1 VRRLISL
8 PAIAGIIAVLAL
20 GAAGCGGASD
30 TATGSDTSSGSTK
43 LALVAYSTPQ
53 EAFEKLIEAF
63 RKTDAGKD
71 VGFSKSFGASGD
83 QSRAVE
89 AGQPADIVEFSL
101 EPDITRLVKAKL
113 VAPDW
118 NADEHKGVL
127 TDSVVVFAVRKGNP
141 KGIHD
146 WSDLLKPG
154 VEVVTANPFTSGG
167 ARWNLM
173 AAYGAQIKAGRSFA
187 EAVAYLRT
195 LITKH
200 VQVQDKSARESLAT
214 FSGGKGDVLL
224 AYENEAITA
233 QRKGIKLDYVVPDST
248 ILIEYPVAITAKT
261 KHPEQAKAFVD
272 YLRSDAG
279 QRVFGEAGYRP
290 VVESVASQF
299 DFPKPRALFTIA
311 DLGGW
316 DRVMARF
323 FDPEKGEVAKIEEA
337 AGVSTSK

>member
-1 VRRLISL
+1 LRRALLL
-8 PAIAGIIAVLAL
+8 PAAAGLIAVFT
-20 GAAGCGGASD
+20 AGCGGSSD
-30 TATGSDTSSGSTK
+30 TATGADVSSGSTK

-53 EAFEKLIEAF
+53 EAYDKLIPAF
-63 RKTDAGKD
+63 QKTTAGKD
-71 VGFSKSFGASGD
+71 IGFSKSFGASGD

-89 AGQPADIVEFSL
+89 AGQAADVVEFSL

-118 NADEHKGVL
+118 NSDEYKGIV

-141 KGIHD
+141 KGIHS
-146 WSDLLKPG
+146 WADLLKPG
-154 VEVVTANPFTSGG
+154 VEVVTPNPFTSGG

-173 AAYGAQIKAGRSFA
+173 AGYGAQIKEGKSYAQ
-187 EAVAYLRT
+187 AVAYLKT
-195 LITKH
+195 LLTKH

-233 QRKGIKLDYVVPDST
+233 QRKGVKLDFVIPDDT
-248 ILIEYPVAITAKT
+248 ILIENPIAVTANS

-272 YLRSDAG
+272 FLRSDAG
-279 QRVFGEAGYRP
+279 QKVFGEAGYRP
-290 VVESVASQF
+290 VVKSVAAQF
-299 DFPKPRALFTIA
+299 DYPKPKGLFTISE
-311 DLGGW
+311 LGGW

-323 FDPEKGEVAKIEEA
+323 FDPDKGEVAKIEQA

>member
-1 VRRLISL
+1 LRRVVSL
-8 PAIAGIIAVLAL
+8 LAAAGLIAVF
-20 GAAGCGGASD
+20 AAGCGGSSD
-30 TATGSDTSSGSTK
+30 TAGGADTSSGSTK
-43 LALVAYSTPQ
+43 LALVSYSTPQ
-53 EAFEKLIEAF
+53 EAFEKLIAAF
-63 RKTDAGKD
+63 QKTDAGKD

-89 AGQPADIVEFSL
+89 AGQPADVVEFSL
-101 EPDITRLVKAKL
+101 EPDITRLIKAKL
-113 VAPDW
+113 VAADW
-118 NADEHKGVL
+118 NADEHKGIL
-127 TDSVVVFAVRKGNP
+127 TDSVVAFAVRKGNP
-141 KGIHD
+141 KGIHT
-146 WSDLLKPG
+146 WADLLKPG
-154 VEVVTANPFTSGG
+154 VEVVTPNPFTSGG

-173 AAYGAQIKAGRSFA
+173 AGYGAQIKQGKSYA
-187 EAVAYLRT
+187 EALAYLRT

-200 VQVQDKSARESLAT
+200 VEVQDKSARESLAT

-233 QRKGIKLDYVVPDST
+233 QRKGIKLDYVIPDST
-248 ILIEYPVAITAKT
+248 ILIENPVAVTSKS

-272 YLRSDAG
+272 FLRSDAG
-279 QRVFGEAGYRP
+279 QKVFGEAGYRP

-299 DFPKPRALFTIA
+299 DFPKPKGLFTIK

-323 FDPEKGEVAKIEEA
+323 FDPDKGEVAKIEEA

>member
-1 VRRLISL
+1 VRCIASL
-8 PAIAGIIAVLAL
+8 LAL
-20 GAAGCGGASD
+20 AGLTAAFATGCGGSSD
-30 TATGSDTSSGSTK
+30 TVGGADTSSGSTK
-43 LALVAYSTPQ
+43 LALVSYSTPQ
-53 EAFEKLIEAF
+53 EAFEKLIEAY
-63 RKTDAGKD
+63 RKTDAGKH

-89 AGQPADIVEFSL
+89 AGQPADVVEFSI
-101 EPDITRLVKAKL
+101 EPDMTRLVKANL
-113 VAPDW
+113 VASDW
-118 NADEHKGVL
+118 NADEHKGML

-141 KGIHD
+141 KGVHD
-146 WSDLLKPG
+146 WADLLKPG
-154 VEVVTANPFTSGG
+154 VEVVTPNPFTSGG

-173 AAYGAQIKAGRSFA
+173 AAYGAQIENGKSYA
-187 EAVAYLRT
+187 EALGYLRT

-233 QRKGIKLDYVVPDST
+233 QRKGIDLDYVVPDST
-248 ILIEYPVAITAKT
+248 ILIENPVAVTSKS
-261 KHPEQAKAFVD
+261 KHPEEAQAFVD

-279 QRVFGEAGYRP
+279 QRVFGENGYRP

-299 DFPKPRALFTIA
+299 DFPKPKDLFTIN

-323 FDPEKGEVAKIEEA
+323 FDPDKGEVAKIEEA
-337 AGVSTSK
+337 AGVSTGK

>member
-1 VRRLISL
+1 
-8 PAIAGIIAVLAL
+8 
-20 GAAGCGGASD
+20 
-30 TATGSDTSSGSTK
+30 
-43 LALVAYSTPQ
+43 
-53 EAFEKLIEAF
+53 
-63 RKTDAGKD
+63 
-71 VGFSKSFGASGD
+71 
-83 QSRAVE
+83 
-89 AGQPADIVEFSL
+89 
-101 EPDITRLVKAKL
+101 

-118 NADEHKGVL
+118 NADSYHGIL

-154 VEVVTANPFTSGG
+154 VEVVTPNPFTSGG

-173 AAYGAQIKAGRSFA
+173 AGYGAQIKQGKTYAQ
-187 EAVAYLRT
+187 AVAFLNT
-195 LITKH
+195 LLTKH

-233 QRKGIKLDYVVPDST
+233 QRKGISLDYVVPDRT
-248 ILIEYPVAITAKT
+248 ILIENPVAVTSNS
-261 KHPEQAKAFVD
+261 KHAPQAKAFVSF
-272 YLRSDAG
+272 LRSDAG
-279 QRVFGEAGYRP
+279 QKVFGEAGYRP
-290 VVESVASQF
+290 VVPSVAASF
-299 DFPKPRALFTIA
+299 SFPKPKGLFTIK

-323 FDPEKGEVAKIEEA
+323 FDPDKGVVAKIEQA